1 MFDYKQIQKTAKQDY
16 AIGVT
21 EGSRI
26 RLCEG
31 VREEVGKSRDV
42 PVFTDLYAPD
52 KTGFTSGV
60 LSNKHHQGL
69 GVKVRILQINKTSA
83 LIGVLEVKINA
94 LLGYY
99 DRLDG
104 PTDRSGHRE
113 VSLPIT
119 NFWKK

>member
-1 MFDYKQIQKTAKQDY
+1 MLDYKQIQKTAKQDY

-21 EGSRI
+21 EGPRFI
-26 RLCEG
+26 LCEG

-52 KTGFTSGV
+52 KAGFTSRV

-83 LIGVLEVKINA
+83 LIGA
-94 LLGYY
+94 L
-99 DRLDG
+99 R
-104 PTDRSGHRE
+104 
-113 VSLPIT
+113 
-119 NFWKK
+119 WK